1 MSKRNFSPLKNN
13 EKTEFRKINR
23 PFSSI
28 VPRTSLHSIK
38 INNIQNFG
46 EKGKNSIKYYIENN
60 LYEKSKKHHKISE
73 TKNNYNKLHRSD
85 LMGKDKYTNFTLF
98 VKREMDFKK
107 KNIPQNNNQKRLTR
121 QHSAIQL
128 NPHRMYRDNPL
139 YLTETIIKKHHKKAN
154 NNYMYYNIE
163 NNSNETFF
171 PFIEFGDKEENMIIN
186 NHKYK
191 NISLLK
197 QIENDKR
204 MNKTSSYFSNSEK
217 NYYLFQKKL
226 EYISLNKLKGKTLYN
241 YMEDLNEYI
250 NIKYGNKLKS
260 EKAKI
265 NYEEFKNQN
274 ELLNHKLD
282 SINKANNLYNDLFIY
297 KFNDYIKFLGKQIDQ
312 LNKNNYYLLN
322 EIFNFQKDVLKL
334 KSKIN
339 KLLEE
344 KKFFNK
350 IIFLQICVHWKKIKL
365 PEYYDYILNHTLEE
379 GINHYKGILKEKEVI
394 EIFNYKKNIIYKD
407 FESYSYQIK
416 LYQNENR
423 EMLNKLSLVR
433 KDVDKLNIE
442 KKEYFEEDE
451 QMNIYLDN
459 KLEEKSKERNDIIN
473 KYNLLNNEKNK
484 LLKQI
489 QLSYVNENIF
499 NKKKKAKKKNKYS
512 YYSSFSRGKDKKI
525 TNKSENNGYK
535 NNIRDKNRH
544 ETSTKTKSIDE
555 QLFLD
560 YNINYDNP
568 QNKNQHTLLYY
579 KVRKLFFLLNN
590 FIKKEENV
598 NKKDKIVTEN
608 GLILKL
614 LTKIEEAMNLFIENE
629 NNFNRKNK
637 ERILKIKLDMEK
649 QRKIM
654 KGHRQVAI
662 IKAKYENMKKKIE
675 DKNNKI
681 YFVPNTR
688 KRAVSA
694 FIKRKVMKKK
704 DQVQLIKKKEFEEFL
719 EEFNKE

>member
-407 FESYSYQIK
+407 YESYSYQIK

-499 NKKKKAKKKNKYS
+499 NKKKKAKKK
-512 YYSSFSRGKDKKI
+512 I
-525 TNKSENNGYK
+525 
-535 NNIRDKNRH
+535 NIVIIVVLVEEK
-544 ETSTKTKSIDE
+544 
-555 QLFLD
+555 
-560 YNINYDNP
+560 
-568 QNKNQHTLLYY
+568 
-579 KVRKLFFLLNN
+579 
-590 FIKKEENV
+590 IKKL
-598 NKKDKIVTEN
+598 
-608 GLILKL
+608 LIKV
-614 LTKIEEAMNLFIENE
+614 
-629 NNFNRKNK
+629 
-637 ERILKIKLDMEK
+637 
-649 QRKIM
+649 KIM
-654 KGHRQVAI
+654 DIKI
-662 IKAKYENMKKKIE
+662 I
-675 DKNNKI
+675 
-681 YFVPNTR
+681 
-688 KRAVSA
+688 
-694 FIKRKVMKKK
+694 
-704 DQVQLIKKKEFEEFL
+704 
-719 EEFNKE
+719 

>member
-121 QHSAIQL
+121 QQSAIQL
-128 NPHRMYRDNPL
+128 NPHRMYRNNTL

-204 MNKTSSYFSNSEK
+204 MNKTQSYFSNSEK

-226 EYISLNKLKGKTLYN
+226 EYISLNKTKGKKLYN
-241 YMEDLNEYI
+241 YLEELNEYI
-250 NIKYGNKLKS
+250 NKKYGNKLKS

-344 KKFFNK
+344 K
-350 IIFLQICVHWKKIKL
+350 
-365 PEYYDYILNHTLEE
+365 
-379 GINHYKGILKEKEVI
+379 
-394 EIFNYKKNIIYKD
+394 
-407 FESYSYQIK
+407 
-416 LYQNENR
+416 
-423 EMLNKLSLVR
+423 
-433 KDVDKLNIE
+433 
-442 KKEYFEEDE
+442 
-451 QMNIYLDN
+451 
-459 KLEEKSKERNDIIN
+459 
-473 KYNLLNNEKNK
+473 
-484 LLKQI
+484 
-489 QLSYVNENIF
+489 
-499 NKKKKAKKKNKYS
+499 
-512 YYSSFSRGKDKKI
+512 
-525 TNKSENNGYK
+525 
-535 NNIRDKNRH
+535 
-544 ETSTKTKSIDE
+544 
-555 QLFLD
+555 
-560 YNINYDNP
+560 
-568 QNKNQHTLLYY
+568 
-579 KVRKLFFLLNN
+579 
-590 FIKKEENV
+590 
-598 NKKDKIVTEN
+598 
-608 GLILKL
+608 
-614 LTKIEEAMNLFIENE
+614 
-629 NNFNRKNK
+629 
-637 ERILKIKLDMEK
+637 
-649 QRKIM
+649 
-654 KGHRQVAI
+654 
-662 IKAKYENMKKKIE
+662 
-675 DKNNKI
+675 
-681 YFVPNTR
+681 
-688 KRAVSA
+688 
-694 FIKRKVMKKK
+694 
-704 DQVQLIKKKEFEEFL
+704 
-719 EEFNKE
+719 